1 MKITILGSTGSIGR
15 QTLEVIDK
23 NPKSF
28 EVLGLSCGSN
38 IDLFVE
44 QIKKYK
50 PKAVSIEK
58 NGDKLKEL
66 FPDLAIYPNAT
77 ELAKAIK
84 GEILV
89 GAISG
94 MAMIEPLFAGINNY
108 KRIALA
114 NKESLVCRGTEFM
127 KLAKEKGVEIIPVD
141 SEHYAI
147 FSCLKGIDRKHI
159 KKIILTASGGAL
171 YDIPKEAL
179 VDVQIEDVL
188 AHPNWQMGKKIT
200 VDSATM
206 ANKALEVI
214 EAHHLFGLPFEN
226 IEVVIHRQ
234 SIIHSMVELVDGS
247 IMAQLAIPN
256 MKIPISSAL
265 HYPEILP
272 CGVDSIDW
280 TRQNLT
286 FEKLEK
292 GRYPIFDLIVEAG
305 IKGDKSA
312 EKINYANEVA
322 VAKFLNGE
330 IRFIDIEGEIK
341 KFAEI

>member
-1 MKITILGSTGSIGR
+1 MKKVTLLGSTGSIGT
-15 QTLEVIDK
+15 QTLEIIDI
-23 NPKSF
+23 NTKSF
-28 EVLGLSCGSN
+28 EIVGLSCNSN
-38 IDLFVE
+38 IDLF
-44 QIKKYK
+44 IKQVKKCK

-58 NGDKLKEL
+58 DSEKLKAL
-66 FPDLAIYPNAT
+66 FPNLTIYSNAKELVENT
-77 ELAKAIK
+77 E
-84 GEILV
+84 GDILV
-89 GAISG
+89 AAISG
-94 MAMIEPLFAGINNY
+94 MAMLEPLFASLDNY

-127 KLAKEKGVEIIPVD
+127 KLAKEKNVEIIPVD

-147 FSCLKGIDRKHI
+147 FSCLKGIDRKNI

-179 VDVQIEDVL
+179 VDVEIEDVL

-214 EAHHLFGLPFEN
+214 EAHHLFGLNFEN

-247 IMAQLAIPN
+247 IIAQLAVPN
-256 MKIPISSAL
+256 MKIPISGAL
-265 HYPEILP
+265 YYPEIVS
-272 CGVDSIDW
+272 CGVNSIDW
-280 TRQNLT
+280 ANQKLT

-292 GRYPIFDLIVEAG
+292 GVFPIFDLIVEAG
-305 IKGDKSA
+305 EKGDKFA
-312 EKINYANEVA
+312 EKVNYANELA
-322 VAKFLNGE
+322 VSKFLNGE
-330 IRFIDIEGEIK
+330 IRFVDIEKEIRCHL
-341 KFAEI
+341 